1 MACLLFNICLS
12 LFLEQKSHVG
22 RVVALDEAHKYLGQS
37 GESQVLTESLL
48 QTVRLQ
54 RHLGVRMFISTQEP
68 TISPRLL
75 DLCTVTIVHRFS
87 SPDWLRILRRHLAN
101 EDATPVEEASS
112 ATPGQTRA
120 VTDLFPRITALRTGH
135 SLVFAPTA
143 LIGRSRD
150 AGGSADGFC
159 RNAIPPLENLNGW
172 DTLRCCLALSPSDGS
187 LCWAGDTLPGLA
199 ARTVPCSQGPHCGC
213 LALPSRLFR
222 CDERRY
228 ALAHAKQV
236 ALVPARHIALRLFVA
251 FEPSMLQREHRTRFA
266 SAISGTSRSQLKLT
280 CSLQQIGVNAAVLS
294 GLSNSTVV
302 EQSADDSVSTA
313 LSSFAT
319 ERTYGL
325 LPQFSSWHVFRYKT
339 LSIADCLYL
348 VRGFKSG
355 FLLALAEAAPDIAT
369 LVGLKCKSDYDAARR
384 DVDDLGQILDL
395 LANQQEPQRKHLVP
409 AMGPAALSRVLQ
421 PTSKHG
427 ATNSAGAPRQ
437 FCVGNA
443 IASQNTWGLDVEIVP
458 TTHARHRTKWLAEID
473 AEIAVVC
480 NVDGNPWKWEGAGK
494 DFPAAWRGFVAD
506 NKVSQEAIDRLSVHV
521 VAPPPSKEEARVV
534 KDGQLWMASIDANAV
549 SQVAVAF
556 GFRHEAQDSTH
567 QEPRLSDLEIRQR
580 RLAWLDQ

>member
-1 MACLLFNICLS
+1 MAHITTDTPYVLRVLHHVFNHVNQYEARPPPVRDFQDELS
-12 LFLEQKSHVG
+12 LLIGAVRLIFCTPGIDVTTGDL
-22 RVVALDEAHKYLGQS
+22 A
-37 GESQVLTESLL
+37 ESLDRCASIL
-48 QTVRLQ
+48 Q
-54 RHLGVRMFISTQEP
+54 
-68 TISPRLL
+68 
-75 DLCTVTIVHRFS
+75 
-87 SPDWLRILRRHLAN
+87 
-101 EDATPVEEASS
+101 
-112 ATPGQTRA
+112 
-120 VTDLFPRITALRTGH
+120 
-135 SLVFAPTA
+135 
-143 LIGRSRD
+143 
-150 AGGSADGFC
+150 
-159 RNAIPPLENLNGW
+159 
-172 DTLRCCLALSPSDGS
+172 
-187 LCWAGDTLPGLA
+187 
-199 ARTVPCSQGPHCGC
+199 
-213 LALPSRLFR
+213 
-222 CDERRY
+222 
-228 ALAHAKQV
+228 
-236 ALVPARHIALRLFVA
+236 
-251 FEPSMLQREHRTRFA
+251 
-266 SAISGTSRSQLKLT
+266 
-280 CSLQQIGVNAAVLS
+280 
-294 GLSNSTVV
+294 
-302 EQSADDSVSTA
+302 SVSTA

-319 ERTYGL
+319 EQTYGL

-348 VRGFKSG
+348 VRGFKSA
-355 FLLALAEAAPDIAT
+355 FLLALAKAAPDIAT

-384 DVDDLGQILDL
+384 DVDYLGQTLDL

-437 FCVGNA
+437 LCVGNA

-506 NKVSQEAIDRLSVHV
+506 NKVSQEAIDRLSVHA
-521 VAPPPSKEEARVV
+521 VAPPPSKEEARVI

-567 QEPRLSDLEIRQR
+567 QEPRLSDLQIRQR